1 MLQNSYLMSKVELNY
16 LVFDDDADAPN
27 QYTDKIQINGCQ
39 VNPIVIN
46 PLDSYN
52 VETNSFEFERF
63 QAEVIDK
70 SKGRNINL
78 IITDWNIINE
88 NKDGFSGIKG
98 WDIIE
103 KVLDVREKWKS
114 RTFLIYSSDIKRASD
129 YVIDKIKKEI
139 ESQPDE
145 IIPSLEFISKV
156 IELKIKFCKRDDQR
170 FEEIKT
176 LLKDSNTISN
186 VVLDSVLSFDSN
198 MIINTGNSDFDG
210 KKISDVLNTNNIDFA
225 GLKFVKEFIDL
236 SISHYS
242 KINE

>member
-1 MLQNSYLMSKVELNY
+1 MSLIELNY

-27 QYTDKIQINGCQ
+27 QYNNKINIEGCQ

-52 VETNSFEFERF
+52 VDSNEFEFEKF
-63 QAEVIDK
+63 QTEVLDK

-78 IITDWNIINE
+78 IITDWNIISDNA
-88 NKDGFSGIKG
+88 DGFPGIKG

-103 KVLDVREKWKS
+103 KVLEIRDKWKS
-114 RTFLIYSSDIKRASD
+114 KTFLIYSSDIKKASD
-129 YVIDKIKKEI
+129 YVIGKIKREI
-139 ESQPDE
+139 ENQPGD

-156 IELKIKFCKRDDQR
+156 IELKVKFCRRDDHR
-170 FEEIKT
+170 FQEIKT

-198 MIINTGNSDFDG
+198 LMLNTGNSDYDG
-210 KKISDVLNTNNIDFA
+210 KKISDILNPNNIDVG
-225 GLKFVKEFIDL
+225 GLRFIKEFIDL

-242 KINE
+242 KLNE

>member
-1 MLQNSYLMSKVELNY
+1 MSQIELNY

-27 QYTDKIQINGCQ
+27 QYLNKIQIDGCQ

-46 PLDSYN
+46 PLDSYD
-52 VETNSFEFERF
+52 VENNKFEFEKF
-63 QAEVIDK
+63 ESEIIDK

-78 IITDWNIINE
+78 IITDWNIISGNE
-88 NKDGFSGIKG
+88 DGFSGIKG

-103 KVLDVREKWKS
+103 KVLQTQEKWKS
-114 RTFLIYSSDIKRASD
+114 RTFLIYSSDIKKASK

-139 ESQPDE
+139 ENQPDD

-186 VVLDSVLSFDSN
+186 VVLDSVITFDSN
-198 MIINTGNSDFDG
+198 LIINTGNSDFDG
-210 KKISDVLNTNNIDFA
+210 KKISEILNTNNIDLG
-225 GLKFVKEFIDL
+225 GLKFIKEFIDL

-242 KINE
+242 KLNE

>member
-1 MLQNSYLMSKVELNY
+1 MSQIELNY
-16 LVFDDDADAPN
+16 LVFDDDIDAPN
-27 QYTDKIQINGCQ
+27 QYLNKIKIDGCN

-52 VETNSFEFERF
+52 VETNSFEFEKF
-63 QAEVIDK
+63 ELEVIDK
-70 SKGRNINL
+70 SKGRNINV
-78 IITDWNIINE
+78 IITDWNIISE
-88 NKDGFSGIKG
+88 NQDGFSGIKG

-103 KVLDVREKWKS
+103 KVLQTKEKWKS
-114 RTFLIYSSDIKRASD
+114 RTFLIYSSDIKKASKF
-129 YVIDKIKKEI
+129 VIDKIKSEI
-139 ESQPDE
+139 ESQPND
-145 IIPSLEFISKV
+145 IIPSLDFISKV

-198 MIINTGNSDFDG
+198 MILNTGNSDFDG
-210 KKISDVLNTNNIDFA
+210 KMISEILNTNNIDLG
-225 GLKFVKEFIDL
+225 GLKFIKEFIDL

-242 KINE
+242 KLNE